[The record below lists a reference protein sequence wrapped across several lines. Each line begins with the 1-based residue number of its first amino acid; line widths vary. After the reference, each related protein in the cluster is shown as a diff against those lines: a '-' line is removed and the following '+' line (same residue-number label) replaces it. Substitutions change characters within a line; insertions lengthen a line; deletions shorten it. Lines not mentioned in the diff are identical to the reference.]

1 MDRHTFSEVIKAQR
15 ARLLSKN
22 LATSSMQLQ
31 DKEKQ
36 QEKISMPESSTL
48 IVAPEMLSYPATRLV
63 DNLRANGARQD
74 NRQRKISLERM
85 GTKLEKRRQSLPVL
99 PSYLT
104 LQPPTNASPVQI
116 KKRQRRKG
124 VTFPLGVLMQQA
136 VTEGDLQAIKQ
147 LIATGG
153 DGAVEEREPNG
164 LPPIMRAI
172 FEDQLACLKF
182 LLDSGADVSSRD
194 PENWTALHVA
204 AAMDDIEAAGLI
216 LASAGKRH
224 TYDLLNSRN
233 MDGERPIDLADSL
246 QMAGLLLRADLAE
259 LRVQQ
264 THSSASRESTTCT
277 GSMSSEEGVL
287 KLVEDHCEK
296 HSTSAALDGV
306 LKANTCYSSLLHLAA
321 AKNYPHLANYVCRY
335 HLSSMEI
342 RDKNGWTPLHTAA
355 YYNSLDVV
363 LLLVEQR
370 ANIHALTRSFEK
382 ASDLS
387 EHQLI
392 QEVLEH
398 PHVYLSSV

>member
-1 MDRHTFSEVIKAQR
+1 
-15 ARLLSKN
+15 
-22 LATSSMQLQ
+22 MQLQ

-36 QEKISMPESSTL
+36 QEKVSMPESSTL
-48 IVAPEMLSYPATRLV
+48 TVAPEMLSHPATRLV
-63 DNLRANGARQD
+63 DNLRANGASHD
-74 NRQRKISLERM
+74 HRQRRISLERL

-104 LQPPTNASPVQI
+104 LQPPTTVSPTQI
-116 KKRQRRKG
+116 KKRQKRKG

-136 VTEGDLQAIKQ
+136 VTEGDLPAIKQ
-147 LIATGG
+147 LIANGG

-182 LLDSGADVSSRD
+182 LLDSGADVSARD

-224 TYDLLNSRN
+224 TYNLLNSRN

-246 QMAGLLLRADLAE
+246 QMAGLLLHADLAQ
-259 LRVQQ
+259 L
-264 THSSASRESTTCT
+264 THSSASRENTAA

-296 HSTSAALDGV
+296 HSTSAALDQV
-306 LKANTCYSSLLHLAA
+306 LKVNTCYSSLLHLAA
-321 AKNYPHLANYVCRY
+321 AKNYPRLANYVCRY
-335 HLSSMEI
+335 HLSSLEV

-363 LLLVEQR
+363 LLLVEHR
-370 ANIHALTRSFEK
+370 ANIHALTQLFEK
-382 ASDLS
+382 PSDLS

-398 PHVYLSSV
+398 PHAYLSSV